1 MVVLMALAR
10 SAFSLLQQFF
20 IIKWSILARFFVF
33 GLLIGLGLFVLLFY
47 WSELIALAVGH
58 PVAYDQQPWY
68 LHWVKQGLV
77 LLPWL
82 MVLVLGL
89 FDLYRRN
96 ISRSLGFAGGHF
108 LVYVALFF
116 YVFAWPTL
124 RDYFNQQAFNPAIWQ
139 ANAPFSVDEPPKRQ
153 MMVRDLLKNHLHL
166 GISRQEV
173 EILLGKPVA
182 GKKVDGVD
190 YIYLLGPER
199 GFSGIDFEWLGLK
212 FTHDKLQE
220 VKIFTD

>member
-1 MVVLMALAR
+1 
-10 SAFSLLQQFF
+10 
-20 IIKWSILARFFVF
+20 
-33 GLLIGLGLFVLLFY
+33 
-47 WSELIALAVGH
+47 
-58 PVAYDQQPWY
+58 
-68 LHWVKQGLV
+68 
-77 LLPWL
+77 
-82 MVLVLGL
+82 
-89 FDLYRRN
+89 
-96 ISRSLGFAGGHF
+96 
-108 LVYVALFF
+108 
-116 YVFAWPTL
+116 
-124 RDYFNQQAFNPAIWQ
+124 
-139 ANAPFSVDEPPKRQ
+139 